1 MNTAQLGQ
9 WWAQIRSVIRLEMK
23 KTFFSKRGLWVY
35 LIALSPV
42 ALFLGHS
49 LVMLNERDRTLE
61 LAGGHPISKE
71 LLNSIES
78 DMSKEQVL
86 AKLGVGDFK
95 DALLK
100 LVQNHPNLKAH
111 PGPRTIILQWRV

>member
-1 MNTAQLGQ
+1 MSAAQIGQ

-49 LVMLNERDRTLE
+49 LVMLNER
-61 LAGGHPISKE
+61 
-71 LLNSIES
+71 
-78 DMSKEQVL
+78 M
-86 AKLGVGDFK
+86 
-95 DALLK
+95 
-100 LVQNHPNLKAH
+100 
-111 PGPRTIILQWRV
+111 